1 MSRERS
7 NDSMLSTNSSG
18 TAGVWNIPA
27 PAPRNPSALNGSLF
41 GAAGSATAARMKIK
55 TDSPLFDI
63 DDDVESRET
72 EELLASKDPESDI
85 PSTTGNPS
93 RPMASSVP
101 ISVTRPSFMIRGRSD
116 DSDAFNKPKLNLG
129 TRKSTKAPSVRSPTL
144 PAAMEEPVANKQ
156 EDDHNMG
163 QELRPVYTSARD
175 REIANIYP
183 STDEESELDEG
194 KTSPKSLAQSLGT
207 SPPPLPPRPQ
217 TEQELGQ
224 QHHEGEAESMHGSI
238 CTQVGP
244 TIHNREQLIDRLM
257 DIICGQPESGAHRFR
272 IMTIQMATE
281 LLIEFVFT
289 KGVAGKEGSLQGN
302 NNVAQQAAENQLGEE
317 RLQRLALAEE
327 QFRERVQK
335 GIRKLER
342 KKRGESTN
350 VPPLGI
356 LTGKVERSLTESKL
370 GIDRQIVNII
380 AESSTIY
387 GPDKNL
393 DKEPDLD
400 PDQDLMILFGLDPE
414 YTSMKYGKTETEDEK
429 TLQDQQPTAISFTG
443 STVRGG
449 RRARI
454 RSRIKARMQ
463 GNLALSPDLKPDEQ
477 ISRPPQSQLSS
488 LQRLEAMV
496 IRYIKWLHILI
507 QCRQLLCRKA
517 VTPAMALLG
526 AHSQPTV
533 ATTSYFD
540 NPTSLSSTVGSPTV
554 SITESSDP
562 RTPLLERRPS
572 DLMSVGSSSTV
583 VPVHKGLQK
592 ALATTATT
600 AAESVTP
607 ESGLTGVEGSED
619 SSLTSSPTT
628 AADSASNTTTPSV
641 SSSLSSLSSS
651 VLGVGLVSATLS
663 QPASGT
669 ASGRIIGSRTLL
681 SAAAALE
688 AAANSS
694 NHTHTSGA
702 GQGSGSSGTHHP
714 FINDM
719 LTNHLDPL
727 SASVSEAIRKS
738 SAKIKKSVV
747 DPLATNT
754 NNLFKYSSMSVVG
767 GHHQQQQEHQESRAT
782 TSTSAPVKGFYRP
795 PTATSDASSVVS
807 LMIPGSAGIR
817 RSLSSSSSSTFHS
830 TSVAVPASADGGY
843 VGTKS
848 AARPSVGRDSEDH
861 STLNDSSYPA
871 SRPNAIEADDDENFL
886 SILDVGHPGHQMD
899 DQVFKIL
906 ETLGLATS
914 SVYTTQK

>member
-1 MSRERS
+1 
-7 NDSMLSTNSSG
+7 
-18 TAGVWNIPA
+18 
-27 PAPRNPSALNGSLF
+27 
-41 GAAGSATAARMKIK
+41 
-55 TDSPLFDI
+55 
-63 DDDVESRET
+63 
-72 EELLASKDPESDI
+72 
-85 PSTTGNPS
+85 
-93 RPMASSVP
+93 
-101 ISVTRPSFMIRGRSD
+101 
-116 DSDAFNKPKLNLG
+116 
-129 TRKSTKAPSVRSPTL
+129 
-144 PAAMEEPVANKQ
+144 
-156 EDDHNMG
+156 
-163 QELRPVYTSARD
+163 
-175 REIANIYP
+175 
-183 STDEESELDEG
+183 
-194 KTSPKSLAQSLGT
+194 
-207 SPPPLPPRPQ
+207 
-217 TEQELGQ
+217 
-224 QHHEGEAESMHGSI
+224 
-238 CTQVGP
+238 
-244 TIHNREQLIDRLM
+244 
-257 DIICGQPESGAHRFR
+257 
-272 IMTIQMATE
+272 
-281 LLIEFVFT
+281 
-289 KGVAGKEGSLQGN
+289 
-302 NNVAQQAAENQLGEE
+302 VAQQAAENQLGEE

-327 QFRERVQK
+327 QFRERVQN

-342 KKRGESTN
+342 KKRGEPTN
-350 VPPLGI
+350 APPLGI
-356 LTGKVERSLTESKL
+356 STGKVERSLTESKL

-414 YTSMKYGKTETEDEK
+414 YTSMKHGKVEAEDEK
-429 TLQDQQPTAISFTG
+429 TLQDQQPTGISFAE

-463 GNLALSPDLKPDEQ
+463 GNLALSPSSSDLKPAEH

-526 AHSQPTV
+526 SHLQPTV

-540 NPTSLSSTVGSPTV
+540 NPTSLSSTVGSPTI

-562 RTPLLERRPS
+562 RPPPLERRPS

-583 VPVHKGLQK
+583 VPAHKGLQK
-592 ALATTATT
+592 AIATTATT
-600 AAESVTP
+600 TAESVTP
-607 ESGLTGVEGSED
+607 ESGLTGARGSED

-628 AADSASNTTTPSV
+628 AADSASNTTTPSI

-651 VLGVGLVSATLS
+651 VLGAGPVSVTLS

-681 SAAAALE
+681 SATAALE
-688 AAANSS
+688 AAANSA
-694 NHTHTSGA
+694 NHAHTSGA
-702 GQGSGSSGTHHP
+702 GQGSGSSGMHHP

-754 NNLFKYSSMSVVG
+754 NNLFKYSPMMVVG
-767 GHHQQQQEHQESRAT
+767 GHHQQQQQQEHQESRAT

-795 PTATSDASSVVS
+795 PTATSSDASSVVS
-807 LMIPGSAGIR
+807 LMRPGSSGIR

-830 TSVAVPASADGGY
+830 ASVAVPSSTDGGY
-843 VGTKS
+843 VGVKP
-848 AARPSVGRDSEDH
+848 AAGSSVGRDSEDH

-871 SRPNAIEADDDENFL
+871 SRLNAIEADDDENFL

-899 DQVFKIL
+899 DEVFRIL